1 MCGWRRASQYWPGRG
16 PFNYLPPWERPGWL
30 YGPRAC
36 WRFYIQKA
44 RPAKASPDVDLEYL
58 KNYAEELKRELE
70 DIESRI
76 KSLESQGE
84 R

>member
-1 MCGWRRASQYWPGRG
+1 MWVEKSKPVLAWQRAVQL
-16 PFNYLPPWERPGWL
+16 FAPWERPGWL

-44 RPAKASPDVDLEYL
+44 RPAEASPDVDLEYL

-70 DIESRI
+70 DVESRI